1 MSESLSHKILAL
13 AREHRQS
20 AEVLYR
26 ERQFRD
32 SISRSYYAIF
42 HAARALVEAAGA
54 TSKKQEG
61 VISHFDREFVKT
73 GRLSKQLSKILHE
86 AKDLRE
92 MSDYEESWQA
102 TGDKAQKLL
111 DGATLFI
118 QEVERFL
125 ST

>member
-13 AREHRQS
+13 AQEQLHS

-32 SISRSYYAIF
+32 SISRSYYAVF

-54 TSKKQEG
+54 TPKKQEG
-61 VISHFDREFVKT
+61 VISHFDREFVKA

-86 AKDLRE
+86 VKNLRE
-92 MSDYEESWQA
+92 ISDYEESWQA
-102 TGDKAQKLL
+102 TGDKAQKML
-111 DGATLFI
+111 DGAKLFI
-118 QEVERFL
+118 KEVERFL